1 MDLSVQELFTNSR
14 TCNKFSEEIPSQ
26 KLLEEIYNITKFG
39 PTSANCSPLRIKF
52 VSTKKAKD
60 KLLGCVMQGN
70 VASVTKAPVI
80 AIFAFDL
87 KFHEKMD
94 VLFAHNP
101 GMKNFYGTNEVAAK
115 ETAFRNS
122 TLQAAYFMVV
132 ARSKGLGLG
141 PMSGFDV
148 AKLDEEFFAG
158 TSLKSNFICTMGY
171 PDGEPEHPRLPRLE
185 FDEACEIL

>member
-1 MDLSVQELFTNSR
+1 
-14 TCNKFSEEIPSQ
+14 
-26 KLLEEIYNITKFG
+26 
-39 PTSANCSPLRIKF
+39 
-52 VSTKKAKD
+52 
-60 KLLGCVMQGN
+60 
-70 VASVTKAPVI
+70 
-80 AIFAFDL
+80 
-87 KFHEKMD
+87 
-94 VLFAHNP
+94 
-101 GMKNFYGTNEVAAK
+101 MKNFYGTNEVAAK